1 MTTRHRLVAL
11 LAAIVG
17 ASSAVLGGVPFLVGS
32 LVAIVILARLH
43 SPWRFMV
50 GLAIATL
57 VVAVPWSASM
67 EEVADRITL
76 LFLLLMSLAVAGAL
90 REARLEER
98 LADDH
103 DAP

>member
-1 MTTRHRLVAL
+1 VAL

-17 ASSAVLGGVPFLVGS
+17 ASSAVLGGVPFLLGS
-32 LVAIVILARLH
+32 LVSIVVLARLH
-43 SPWRFMV
+43 SPWRFTV

-67 EEVADRITL
+67 EDADRITL
-76 LFLLLMSLAVAGAL
+76 IFLLLMSQAVAGAI
-90 REARLEER
+90 REARLEAT

-103 DAP
+103 GDT